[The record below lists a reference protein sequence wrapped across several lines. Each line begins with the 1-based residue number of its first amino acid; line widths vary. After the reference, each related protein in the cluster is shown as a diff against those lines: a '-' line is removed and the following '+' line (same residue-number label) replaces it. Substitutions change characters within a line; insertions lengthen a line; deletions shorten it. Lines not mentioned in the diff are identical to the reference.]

1 MTSDRKAAS
10 NRNNSQRSTGPRS
23 ASGRRHSRRSALRHG
38 LAVAIGSDPSFSKDV
53 ETLATTL
60 AGGSRKNVGEFARQV
75 AEAEIDLLRIRKLR
89 LSSLEPVYC
98 NPQAKPE
105 DYANLDESLAKLE
118 QYERRAFSR
127 RRRALRAMIAG

>member
-1 MTSDRKAAS
+1 
-10 NRNNSQRSTGPRS
+10 
-23 ASGRRHSRRSALRHG
+23 
-38 LAVAIGSDPSFSKDV
+38 LAVPIGADPAFSKDI
-53 ETLATTL
+53 EALTTALQGAGYRKTL
-60 AGGSRKNVGEFARQV
+60 GEFARQL